1 MAHAEAKSKRARAVP
16 LTQDMISALEQRRR
30 ATTDLVFTREYTR
43 GDGPPKLIRQI
54 DKRDFARACRATG
67 MVDFHGHD
75 LRHTWASWHVQH
87 GTPLMVLK
95 ELGGWETI
103 AMVQKYAHLAPS
115 HLAQHAGT
123 VTFWTQ
129 SLEQKEK
136 TPLSE
141 AAQILA
147 A

>member
-1 MAHAEAKSKRARAVP
+1 
-16 LTQDMISALEQRRR
+16 MISALEQRRR
-30 ATTDLVFTREYTR
+30 TTTDLVFTREYTR

-103 AMVQKYAHLAPS
+103 AMMQKYAPLAPS
-115 HLAQHAGT
+115 RLAQHAEAVMFGRSRPSRKKKRRYRKRRK
-123 VTFWTQ
+123 
-129 SLEQKEK
+129 SLLHKA
-136 TPLSE
+136 LSWP
-141 AAQILA
+141 ALHDSNV
-147 A
+147 